1 MFLFY
6 LSICDFCSR
15 GHVTFNTSH
24 VLIYP
29 FSQFNIVPLLQQF
42 QYISCSYLSITYLH
56 QSVRKPEFQYIS
68 CSYLSRGSNGW
79 WLRRLS
85 IHLMF
90 LFIQGFKWAGWLR
103 RHFNTS
109 HVLIYPL
116 VLGCVGIILANFN
129 TSHVLIYLDLLLT
142 RLMLT
147 ITFQYISCSYLST
160 TTSTCTLPTTISIHL
175 MFLFI
180 RVTELHLICNP
191 LFQYISCS
199 YLSWSMR

>member
-1 MFLFY
+1 
-6 LSICDFCSR
+6 
-15 GHVTFNTSH
+15 
-24 VLIYP
+24 
-29 FSQFNIVPLLQQF
+29 
-42 QYISCSYLSITYLH
+42 
-56 QSVRKPEFQYIS
+56 
-68 CSYLSRGSNGW
+68 
-79 WLRRLS
+79 
-85 IHLMF
+85 MF
-90 LFIQGFKWAGWLR
+90 LFIQGFKWAGWLS

-109 HVLIYPL
+109 HVLIYPG
-116 VLGCVGIILANFN
+116 VQMGWLASQAFQYI
-129 TSHVLIYLDLLLT
+129 SCSYLSARARLCRHHSSKFQYISCSYLSDLLLT